1 MVCAR
6 TQVFRGKVVSEAQA
20 EWLVLLFSGFGIAR
34 TGAVG
39 AESLG
44 LACAAI
50 SCAAAIA
57 GNVLV
62 RNVCAQYKLAPVA
75 LIYHVAPWTAAS
87 TLVALATSVGMSGP
101 GPLAHDLTA
110 LLATPVLAITL
121 VANGALSFGVNW
133 FSTWAQTHCSYT
145 GYAVLGQGKTMAAIG
160 LSAVVLAPV
169 SARAW
174 TGLSLA
180 LVGACA
186 FTLTEKQSTVAPRLG
201 ESKSMAVQQSEWLAQ
216 RSVWIACVRKG
227 AILAAVVALARA
239 PCPPNSSMSPD
250 AGPEF
255 PSTALLPG
263 SRAHGRCHPQVQD
276 WPRTDPGNHPTA
288 ALTTALQHSLL

>member
-1 MVCAR
+1 MR
-6 TQVFRGKVVSEAQA
+6 RFRA
-20 EWLVLLFSGFGIAR
+20 L
-34 TGAVG
+34 
-39 AESLG
+39 
-44 LACAAI
+44 
-50 SCAAAIA
+50 AIA

-174 TGLSLA
+174 TGLLLA

-201 ESKSMAVQQSEWLAQ
+201 ESKSMAVQQSGGSPSGLCGSRVSA
-216 RSVWIACVRKG
+216 RG
-227 AILAAVVALARA
+227 DLAAVVALARA
-239 PCPPNSSMSPD
+239 RVPNSSMSPD
-250 AGPEF
+250 AGQV
-255 PSTALLPG
+255 SKRGLLPA
-263 SRAHGRCHPQVQD
+263 RVR
-276 WPRTDPGNHPTA
+276 TA
-288 ALTTALQHSLL
+288 AVTPRCKIGRGRTLATTRPLL